1 MLLFPQ
7 HIDRPLNIPLK
18 QLIRQLLLNLK
29 LKTRT
34 EPLQKHFFFGNNLLH
49 QYQSSAFLHQRD
61 APLQKFIAIGNRSR
75 SQKVSLFSLIVLNP
89 SSQYLS
95 ILHTKL
101 IKHCLHS
108 KRLLSYRVNPE
119 ETHLRTAHR

>member
-7 HIDRPLNIPLK
+7 HIDHPFNITFK
-18 QLIRQLLLNLK
+18 QLILQLLLNLK

-34 EPLQKHFFFGNNLLH
+34 KTLQKPFFFRNNLFH
-49 QYQSSAFLHQRD
+49 QYQSSAFLHQRN
-61 APLQKFIAIGNRSR
+61 APLQKFITIGNSSR
-75 SQKVSLFSLIVLNP
+75 SQKVSFFPLIVLNP

-95 ILHTKL
+95 ILHAKL
-101 IKHCLHS
+101 TKHCLHS

>member
-7 HIDRPLNIPLK
+7 HIDHPLNIPLK
-18 QLIRQLLLNLK
+18 QLILQLQLNLK

-34 EPLQKHFFFGNNLLH
+34 EPLQKPFFFRNNLLH
-49 QYQSSAFLHQRD
+49 QYQSSAFLHQRN
-61 APLQKFIAIGNRSR
+61 APLQKFIAISNRSR

-95 ILHTKL
+95 ILHAKL

-108 KRLLSYRVNPE
+108 KRLLPYRVNPE
-119 ETHLRTAHR
+119 ETRLRTAHR

>member
-7 HIDRPLNIPLK
+7 HIDHPFNITFK
-18 QLIRQLLLNLK
+18 QLILQLLLNLK

-95 ILHTKL
+95 ILHTKR

-108 KRLLSYRVNPE
+108 KRLFPYRVNPE
-119 ETHLRTAHR
+119 KFQFWTAYR